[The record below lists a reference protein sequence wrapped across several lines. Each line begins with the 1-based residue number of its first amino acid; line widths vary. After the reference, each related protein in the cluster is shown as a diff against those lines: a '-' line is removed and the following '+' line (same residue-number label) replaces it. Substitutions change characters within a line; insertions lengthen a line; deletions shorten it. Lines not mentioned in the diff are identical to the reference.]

1 LSDTR
6 PEISDDLKELVITT
20 IASIKE
26 GLKGKGCSIVNTINF
41 EVSVIKAKDA
51 KGGFKFFV
59 ADASG
64 NYSNESVSK
73 VKFQITGSNTM
84 FRQNAML
91 W

>member
-6 PEISDDLKELVITT
+6 PEISDDLKELVSTT

>member
-1 LSDTR
+1 LSDNR
-6 PEISDDLKELVITT
+6 PEISDDLKELVSTT

-26 GLKGKGCSIVNTINF
+26 GLKGEGCSIVNTINF